1 MKKFFLILL
10 ISVALSGPKM
20 KSLLVPGWGEF
31 SLDKQ
36 SRGKFFL
43 CAESVLIISAF
54 SFNNLSNSY
63 KTDYTAYAAQHA
75 NVDLSNEDF
84 ILATTTSMRDSGL
97 LDIIIPLFEEKEQIS
112 MYLKIL
118 GQVYIKMQV

>member
-10 ISVALSGPKM
+10 ISVVLSGPKM

-54 SFNNLSNSY
+54 SFNDLSNSY

-75 NVDLSNEDF
+75 NVDLSNEDYLF
-84 ILATTTSMRDSGL
+84 ALDVGNNDNIYDFNNLKRRQRSL
-97 LDIIIPLFEEKEQIS
+97 LMDVDNQGNIIR
-112 MYLKIL
+112 
-118 GQVYIKMQV
+118 